1 MNTEV
6 AQDKGEDVINKI
18 SLEYIIN
25 TVLTIFSTST
35 ILFGILLTIS
45 IYNSSVYDK
54 GVLFLT
60 IIILISGIYSTKFS
74 YKDLIKMAQFKNIFN
89 NVFQLLIWG
98 TGISIGVVVFLTII
112 ISIVDWIFNV
122 KVLFSIKPDFT

>member
-112 ISIVDWIFNV
+112 ISIVD
-122 KVLFSIKPDFT
+122 

>member
-112 ISIVDWIFNV
+112 ISIIDWIFNV